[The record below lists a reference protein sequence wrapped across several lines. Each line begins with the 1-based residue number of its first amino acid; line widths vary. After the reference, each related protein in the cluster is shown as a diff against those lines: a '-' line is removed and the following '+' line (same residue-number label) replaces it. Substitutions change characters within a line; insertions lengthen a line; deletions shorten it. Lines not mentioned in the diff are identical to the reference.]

1 MYKKCER
8 GRVVAGSTWER
19 FQEEEQQREFLK
31 SNQVRSLEG
40 ATAQAQARDRRHGGR
55 RRLD

>member
-1 MYKKCER
+1 LLEVLGEDYRRKKSE
-8 GRVVAGSTWER
+8 
-19 FQEEEQQREFLK
+19 REFLK

-55 RRLD
+55 RRLRRARMKLSGA